1 MGPGATAGGAEKSNV
16 KIQSTPMKQSGEVA
30 AKICLHLF
38 LTAMNS
44 QSEPK

>member
-1 MGPGATAGGAEKSNV
+1 
-16 KIQSTPMKQSGEVA
+16 MKQSGEVA

-44 QSEPK
+44 QSEPKWKIKLPELYCM